1 MHLFFLQIK
10 PDSAAVAHQAVQ
22 ELHLTDLLAKGGFIM
37 IPLLLLS
44 LLAVGLFAERYFYIR
59 KSGRLDP
66 NFLTDIREKLMQD
79 NIRGA
84 IELCRKYT
92 FPVARLIE
100 KGLMRMGSPIRD
112 IEVAIENT
120 GRVEIYKMEKNL
132 SLLAAIAAIAPM
144 IGFLGTVSG
153 MIRLFFDISQ
163 AGGTIDIAVIANGI
177 YEKMVTSASG
187 LIIGILAKIFHT
199 YLHNMI
205 DRVVNNM
212 EVTAIEFMDIL
223 YKPVS

>member
-1 MHLFFLQIK
+1 MKFIFLQVTTDTTTTATK
-10 PDSAAVAHQAVQ
+10 AVQ

-37 IPLLLLS
+37 IPLLILS
-44 LLAVGLFAERYFYIR
+44 LLAVVLFVERYFYIS

-66 NFLTDIREKLMQD
+66 NFLTNIREKLLHD
-79 NIRGA
+79 NIKGA
-84 IELCRKYT
+84 IDLCRSYQ

-100 KGLMRMGSPIRD
+100 KGLSRMGSPIRD

-144 IGFLGTVSG
+144 VGFLGTVSG

-177 YEKMVTSASG
+177 YEKMVTSATG
-187 LIIGILAKIFHT
+187 LIIGILSKIFHT
-199 YLHNMI
+199 YLNNMI
-205 DRVVNNM
+205 DRVVNKM